1 MPYKNFVL
9 SLNCT
14 EDEKNVIDE
23 AVKLASILQAE
34 ITVIHINDPAAGK
47 IHMLMDSMP
56 LVTDKEIRELFR
68 KFGHAKEAKTIHIR
82 LIESEFYSREI
93 ALATRDADLL
103 IMGHHPK
110 NAFLAALTDS
120 TDERVADMISCPMLI
135 VPLH

>member
-1 MPYKNFVL
+1 MPYKNLVL

-14 EDEKNVIDE
+14 EDEKNVVDE
-23 AVKLASILQAE
+23 TVELASVLKAE
-34 ITVIHINDPAAGK
+34 ITVIHVNDPAAGK
-47 IHMLMDSMP
+47 THMFMDSMP
-56 LVTDKEIRELFR
+56 RVTEKEIRELFR
-68 KFGHAKEAKTIHIR
+68 QFGHAKEAETIHIR

-93 ALATRDADLL
+93 ARATRDADLL